1 MLSEGE
7 PLFFLMFIVFVIL
20 VFLGIA
26 ADLGYLGN
34 V

>member
-7 PLFFLMFIVFVIL
+7 PLFFLMFIIFVIL

-26 ADLGYLGN
+26 TDLGYLGN